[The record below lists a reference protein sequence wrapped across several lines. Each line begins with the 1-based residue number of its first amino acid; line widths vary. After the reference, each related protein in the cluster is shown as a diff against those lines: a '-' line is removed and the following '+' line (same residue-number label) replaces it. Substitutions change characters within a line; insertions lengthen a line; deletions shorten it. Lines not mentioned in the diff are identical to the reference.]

1 MKIRGSILVILILS
15 LGVLSIPGRSSS
27 EGTAAIAGNE
37 EYEVVSALVE
47 FYYGSDL
54 DLILIAEKTEPWCV
68 VIHLSELKE
77 KWKKLKNVTFDSLI
91 ERNKGYTL
99 LERKFKFKT
108 EYRLISKEDYISLL
122 GDSLSPDWDNF
133 DKIYPETS
141 GVLIISRV
149 GIDPEGSQA
158 LIYFCNAYRCSD
170 DKVVP
175 KNRSIA
181 FLIRE
186 NDKWKLEGIEKGFR
200 AFSAY

>member
-1 MKIRGSILVILILS
+1 MKIRRYILVILTLS
-15 LGVLSIPGRSSS
+15 LVMLSTPGRSYS
-27 EGTAAIAGNE
+27 EEAAGKAGDE
-37 EYEVVSALVE
+37 EYEVISTLVE

-68 VIHLSELKE
+68 VIHLSELKV
-77 KWKKLKNVTFDSLI
+77 KWKELENETFDSLI
-91 ERNKGYTL
+91 ERNREYTI
-99 LERKFKFKT
+99 LEKKFKIET
-108 EYRLISKEDYISLL
+108 EYRLISKADYISVL

-149 GIDPEGSQA
+149 GMDPEGSQA

-170 DKVVP
+170 DKIVP
-175 KNRSIA
+175 KHRSIA

-186 NDKWKLEGIEKGFR
+186 DSKWKLEGIERGFR